1 MVATP
6 RSPLTIGKSFFIP
19 AIMYEIVING
29 KKKSLLSMYKKTPKH
44 AIQYTLIIFNNLDEY
59 FYNYLYQVH

>member
-29 KKKSLLSMYKKTPKH
+29 KKNPYFQCIKKTQACYTVYINH
-44 AIQYTLIIFNNLDEY
+44 IQPI
-59 FYNYLYQVH
+59 